1 MSLKE
6 KLLLNQNEFDW
17 PIDTEDKFNDFK
29 ITKIIPLWRTECCS
43 RQKKKKFSNFYI
55 FLIPIINL
63 SASRQNRFSENR
75 DASKNRFFFPP
86 LSFTQFYK
94 HIFWSE

>member
-29 ITKIIPLWRTECCS
+29 ITKIIPLWQTECCS
-43 RQKKKKFSNFYI
+43 RQKK
-55 FLIPIINL
+55 IIIII
-63 SASRQNRFSENR
+63 SASRQNRSSENR
-75 DASKNRFFFPP
+75 DASKNRLFFPP

>member
-29 ITKIIPLWRTECCS
+29 ITKIIPLWQTECCS
-43 RQKKKKFSNFYI
+43 RQK
-55 FLIPIINL
+55 
-63 SASRQNRFSENR
+63 
-75 DASKNRFFFPP
+75 
-86 LSFTQFYK
+86 
-94 HIFWSE
+94 